1 MILTCT
7 NDIRRFHLSIR
18 WPQVACAHYEHVNW
32 TPVDVRKADNTCWSC
47 LHSNTPLTK
56 IRWNTYKKS
65 LQDEKQLKFLLIK
78 MPLKKIKRSM
88 GHIADLNNSFSI
100 FFLIFQK
107 RNSFKNCKTIF
118 QNLTINQAIHKKK
131 FLVLKSYFKF

>member
-1 MILTCT
+1 M
-7 NDIRRFHLSIR
+7 
-18 WPQVACAHYEHVNW
+18 P
-32 TPVDVRKADNTCWSC
+32 P
-47 LHSNTPLTK
+47 
-56 IRWNTYKKS
+56 KKN
-65 LQDEKQLKFLLIK
+65 
-78 MPLKKIKRSM
+78 KRSM

-118 QNLTINQAIHKKK
+118 QNLTINQTIHKKK